1 MIIPD
6 EAYAAKFL
14 INTHMMVKVV
24 EFHPETQTVDVIQ
37 EVYDFINAT
46 DGEYV
51 VQNEFGEDV
60 VAGLKVLDILYDVP
74 VKQTRYGQF
83 AVQVCPKPGD
93 TGYLEIF
100 TEDIKDWV
108 ENGGPSIANG
118 AKRFLRKNSVFVPF
132 VPNKTNCAQDYPTTN
147 ESFILKSAHTT
158 IKVFD
163 PEEDGNESLEI
174 TMRNGV
180 SLKISADGSI
190 SATCQNTTISSSGSV
205 TIDTPTATITGNTT
219 INGTLQVDGTVTTGS
234 TLTTGGDITSG
245 GDVTTSA
252 GISLDK
258 HTHPVINAVPVNP
271 AMPVLTDAPTP

>member
-14 INTHMMVKVV
+14 INTHMLVKVV

-46 DGEYV
+46 NGEFV

-60 VAGLKVLDILYDVP
+60 VAGLKVLDILYDIP

-83 AVQVCPKPGD
+83 SVQVCPKPGD

-108 ENGGPSIANG
+108 ENGGPSIANA

-132 VPNKTNCAQDYPTTN
+132 VPNKTNCAEDYPTTN
-147 ESFILKSAHTT
+147 DSLVIKSKRIAVSLT
-158 IKVFD
+158 D
-163 PEEDGNESLEI
+163 PEEGNESI
-174 TMRNGV
+174 NISMSNGV
-180 SLKISADGSI
+180 SLTISADGSI
-190 SATCQNTTISSSGSV
+190 TANCSNATINASAT
-205 TIDTPTATITGNTT
+205 TITGNTT
-219 INGTLQVDGTVTTGS
+219 INGTLQVDGAVTTGS
-234 TLTTGGDITSG
+234 TITSG
-245 GDVTTSA
+245 GDIESGGDVKTST
-252 GISLDK
+252 GITLDT
-258 HTHPVINAVPVNP
+258 HTHSVINAVPAGP
-271 AMPVLTDAPTP
+271 GPVVTDVPTP